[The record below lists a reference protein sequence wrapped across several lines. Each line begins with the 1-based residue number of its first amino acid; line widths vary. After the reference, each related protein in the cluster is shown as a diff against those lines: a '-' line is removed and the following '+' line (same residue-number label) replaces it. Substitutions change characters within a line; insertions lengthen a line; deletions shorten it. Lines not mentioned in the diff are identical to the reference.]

1 MQRKWTIEII
11 ADLNDNDDNEAFDDA
26 LRRHAVELQAS
37 VMLLS
42 PAAKPQT
49 SAYSDDFFYGRKDID
64 IMLRTKAAEIKKA
77 AAVQSE
83 EVSDELMG
91 ALRDMGKK

>member
-1 MQRKWTIEII
+1 MQRKWTIEVI
-11 ADLNDNDDNEAFDDA
+11 ADLTDNDDNEAFDDA
-26 LRRHAVELQAS
+26 VRRKAVELQAT

-64 IMLRTKAAEIKKA
+64 IMLRTRAAELKT
-77 AAVQSE
+77 AVEEPQE
-83 EVSDELMG
+83 EVSDELLS
-91 ALRDMGKK
+91 ALRDMGKR